1 MAMACEPMMRK
12 RLRLQVSVSSHA
24 DTHDDDRILGRI
36 ENIVLPL
43 CLGQTI
49 SPPKLQEKKP
59 EANLLIMYIEL
70 SEVEQIISIRR
81 RDYE

>member
-1 MAMACEPMMRK
+1 MAMACERMMRK

-24 DTHDDDRILGRI
+24 DTYDDYRILGRI

-59 EANLLIMYIEL
+59 EANTLIAYFAL
-70 SEVEQIISIRR
+70 SEAEQMLSRRR